1 MFSKSRYLLCVNQQ
15 TELISELEMSKKKN
29 QELQKVVIV
38 QKMENEQL
46 LKQCKRHE
54 LLNCNQSDTISE
66 LEDKINDLLSHIKV
80 SGVCHFIFDCSALPF
95 CPVSQLTVLQDVCHC
110 T

>member
-1 MFSKSRYLLCVNQQ
+1 M
-15 TELISELEMSKKKN
+15 ELVLELEMSKKKN
-29 QELQKVVIV
+29 QELQKVAIV

-46 LKQCKRHE
+46 LKQCRRHE

-66 LEDKINDLLSHIKV
+66 LEEKINELLSHIKV
-80 SGVCHFIFDCSALPF
+80 SSVCHFICHCSALPF
-95 CPVSQLTVLQDVCHC
+95 CPVSQLPVLQDVCHC